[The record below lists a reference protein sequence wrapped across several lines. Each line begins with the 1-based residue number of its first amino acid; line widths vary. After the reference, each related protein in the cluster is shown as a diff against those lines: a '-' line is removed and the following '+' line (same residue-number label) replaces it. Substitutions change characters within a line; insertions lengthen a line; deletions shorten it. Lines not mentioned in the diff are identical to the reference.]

1 MGTKFLHQAIELVAI
16 LTLGE
21 GEIIFLKSVTT
32 AKVTDHSLAGNPTF
46 EDICATQIGLG
57 KKK

>member
-32 AKVTDHSLAGNPTF
+32 AKVTTLQQEIQHLRIF
-46 EDICATQIGLG
+46 VLHRLVLE